1 MLFSPIGRRQGE
13 NAMDEREP
21 PSGRPIAVQSM
32 INRPDLKALAE
43 RRPLRFGRLHPNAL
57 RTRQLNPQGLRAEC
71 TTNRPGPETGN
82 NWPTQIQHP
91 VRYRS

>member
-57 RTRQLNPQGLRAEC
+57 RTRQLRTRHKINARFG
-71 TTNRPGPETGN
+71 G
-82 NWPTQIQHP
+82 
-91 VRYRS
+91 